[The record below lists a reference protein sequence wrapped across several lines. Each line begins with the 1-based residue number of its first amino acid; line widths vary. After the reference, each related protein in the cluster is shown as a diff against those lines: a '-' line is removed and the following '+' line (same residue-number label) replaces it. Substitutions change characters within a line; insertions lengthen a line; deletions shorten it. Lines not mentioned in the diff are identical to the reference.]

1 VRPFEPQTELPRMAG
16 VINRNQF
23 LKKTGSQGIDRDGN
37 SLALL
42 RSNSLNFSVGVLKK
56 RPDAFTL

>member
-1 VRPFEPQTELPRMAG
+1 M
-16 VINRNQF
+16 INRNQF

-56 RPDAFTL
+56 RPDAFTMAIVESSIE